1 MSERVEW
8 SEVESLKQCI
18 GWLRAEI
25 SGLKI
30 ESKWW
35 EDKYMAELSA
45 RYRAI
50 QYAAERGVYIPSDL

>member
-8 SEVESLKQCI
+8 SEVDSLRQRI
-18 GWLRAEI
+18 RWMQAEI
-25 SGLKI
+25 DGLKA

-35 EDKYMAELSA
+35 EDKYMAELRA

-50 QYAAERGVYIPSDL
+50 QYAAERGVYIPTDL